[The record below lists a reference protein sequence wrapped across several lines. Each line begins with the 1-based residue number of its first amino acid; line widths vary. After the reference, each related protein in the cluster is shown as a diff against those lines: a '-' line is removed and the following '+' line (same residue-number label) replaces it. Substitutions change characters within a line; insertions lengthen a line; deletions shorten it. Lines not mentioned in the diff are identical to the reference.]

1 MPTALVMGA
10 SGDIG
15 EAICRQLAQEGWSL
29 YCHYHRNEKKVLNFV
44 LDLQKCY
51 PLQDFFMVSL
61 DMLSMEEIPKFTQGL
76 FQVDSVIFASGF
88 TKYALFKEYTEL
100 DMDQLWQIHVKSPLL
115 LLQRLE
121 TKLARSDYGRI
132 VFIGSVYGIQGSSME
147 TVYSAVKGAQQAF
160 VKAYAKEVATLG
172 ITANVIAPGAV
183 ATAMNQDWSKTEL
196 TELKEAIPLGR
207 LAQPKEIAAA
217 VTFLLQK
224 EAAYVTG
231 ITLPVTGGWLE

>member
-115 LLQRLE
+115 LLQRL
-121 TKLARSDYGRI
+121 
-132 VFIGSVYGIQGSSME
+132 SSME